1 MRVVVMEVSI
11 DGKTILICDP
21 SKFSEVKENK
31 CVIKLPELFPNNKND
46 DLFGFDYSY
55 VSVSSHGC
63 TSNASQLI
71 EFWGEFENEIPLKD
85 ILEIFVVMDFLEY
98 YSKDFTLFTPP
109 WVYLLQLV
117 DLLKSCENVNGL
129 QHKIIDIKKSSTKLI
144 RKFNKELE
152 DNPTDWG
159 STYYK
164 YSNELAEKITS
175 LISELL
181 VTRELVNYVNKKGLE
196 KEITLMKKGPDIKIN
211 GTDTITL
218 EVKRRIDQLLPWSL
232 SDIRKGI
239 TQHEPISFSPQTLFL
254 TICFSCFPELERAID
269 EQQAQIV
276 FIDTSHIFS
285 GIGTTVLNS
294 LYELD
299 LSFDKAVDSALNEVR
314 DGKNVIVPFAM
325 TAGKESKFNAMAV
338 PYHIVKELGGRIDR
352 IKRNDIGTLKP
363 LEELINEINEIVVML
378 KK

>member
-1 MRVVVMEVSI
+1 MKVVVMEVSI
-11 DGKTILICDP
+11 DDKTILIYDQ
-21 SKFSEVKENK
+21 SKFSEVKGNI
-31 CVIKLPELFPNNKND
+31 CVINLPELFPNNKND

-63 TSNASQLI
+63 KSNASQLI
-71 EFWGEFENEIPLKD
+71 EFWREFEKEIPLKD
-85 ILEIFVVMDFLEY
+85 ILEIFVIMDILEY
-98 YSKDFTLFTPP
+98 YSKGFTPITPP
-109 WVYLLQLV
+109 WVCLLKLV

-129 QHKIIDIKKSSTKLI
+129 QHKKIDIKRSTTKLI
-144 RKFNKELE
+144 KKFNKELE
-152 DNPTDWG
+152 KNPSDWRKM
-159 STYYK
+159 YYK
-164 YSNELAEKITS
+164 YSNELGEKITS
-175 LISELL
+175 LVSELL
-181 VTRELVNYVNKKGLE
+181 VARELVNYFNKKGLE
-196 KEITLMKKGPDIKIN
+196 KEIILMKEGPDIKIN

-218 EVKRRIDQLLPWSL
+218 EVKRRIDQLLPCSL

-239 TQHEPISFSPQTLFL
+239 TQHEPISFSPKTLFL
-254 TICFSCFPELERAID
+254 IICYSCFPELERAID

-325 TAGKESKFNAMAV
+325 IAGKESNFNAMAV
-338 PYHIVKELGGRIDR
+338 PYHIVKEFGGRIDR

-363 LEELINEINEIVVML
+363 FEELINELNEIVVML
-378 KK
+378 EK